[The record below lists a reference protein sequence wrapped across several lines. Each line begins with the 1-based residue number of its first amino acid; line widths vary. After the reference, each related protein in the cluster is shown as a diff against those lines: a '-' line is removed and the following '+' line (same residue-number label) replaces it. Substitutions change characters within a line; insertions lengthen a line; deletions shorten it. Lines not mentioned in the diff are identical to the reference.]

1 MPLSAAK
8 PGLEQQ
14 IIAAYTKVKNAG
26 TKDTAD
32 PDKIIQDLAKDLTA
46 AIHAYV
52 LQAQVTVQPGQTVS
66 TVVAGAATPALVVA
80 GTGSGA
86 TGSPGTGTLS

>member
-32 PDKIIQDLAKDLTA
+32 PDLAKDLTA